1 MHPAGGKGEEDGA
14 QENQGMDPGKE
25 KVCCQLMPATVM
37 AARMEDVT
45 GERDPQDPSNPWRGP
60 LNRCNLEETQ
70 KAVLRLIR
78 AGKHLTLICLSE
90 FLNSKHQLQSK
101 KKEN

>member
-25 KVCCQLMPATVM
+25 KVCCQSMPATVM

-45 GERDPQDPSNPWRGP
+45 GERDPWQDSPDPWAGL
-60 LNRCNLEETQ
+60 LNRCNLEETRHSSIDSIGLTS
-70 KAVLRLIR
+70 ANTNLI
-78 AGKHLTLICLSE
+78 ICADRPTE
-90 FLNSKHQLQSK
+90 HV
-101 KKEN
+101 